1 MAKGETYLFL
11 GPEIGERRDAVDTIR
26 KNLTKKSNQV
36 PEEYSFYAGETS
48 ISEMVAILRN
58 GSLFADARLF
68 QIKHP
73 ELIKKKEDQE
83 LLASYMQ
90 SPQDDTILILVSDE
104 TSLDKKIENAV
115 PKENKRIFWELFENR
130 KADWISAFFRRE
142 GYHIEEDGIEAILE
156 LVENNTD
163 ALGRECSKLML
174 FIAKGEPIREADVSK
189 WLSHTREESAFTL
202 FSRIAEGNL
211 EKSAEILQTL
221 LAAKESSIAI
231 LAGLNWCFHKLRDYS
246 ALAAQG
252 INDEFEFKKIG
263 LASQRVRKD
272 YIAANKF
279 FSPQA
284 IDRSIALIADFDIL
298 VRSNGTAFESI
309 LMDYFLYKIIACR
322 GTRREKVCYFDD
334 TRV

>member
-11 GPEIGERRDAVDTIR
+11 GPEIGERRDAIDAIR
-26 KNLTKKSNQV
+26 KNLTKKTNQK
-36 PEEYSFYAGETS
+36 PEEYSYYAGETS
-48 ISEMVAILRN
+48 ISEIVSVLRN
-58 GSLFADARLF
+58 GSLFSDARLF

-73 ELIKKKEDQE
+73 ELIKKKEDID
-83 LLASYMQ
+83 LIASYMQ

-104 TSLDKKIENAV
+104 TSLDKKIENALTN
-115 PKENKRIFWELFENR
+115 PKEQKRIFWELFENR
-130 KADWISAFFRRE
+130 KADWIRAFFRRE
-142 GYHIEEDGIEAILE
+142 GYQIEDDGIEAVLE

-174 FIAKGEPIREADVSK
+174 FVKKEQPITEADVTK

-231 LAGLNWCFHKLRDYS
+231 LSGHNWCFHKLRDYS
-246 ALAAQG
+246 MLTQQG

-272 YIAANKF
+272 YIAANKL

-298 VRSNGTAFESI
+298 VRSNGSGFESI
-309 LMDYFLYKIIACR
+309 LMDYFLYKIIACL
-322 GTRREKVCYFDD
+322 GARREKVEYY
-334 TRV
+334 

>member
-11 GPEIGERRDAVDTIR
+11 GPEIGERRDAVDAIR
-26 KNLTKKSNQV
+26 KNLTKKHNHI

-48 ISEMVAILRN
+48 ISEMVSVLRN

-73 ELIKKKEDQE
+73 ELIKKKEDVE
-83 LLASYMQ
+83 LLVSYMN
-90 SPQDDTILILVSDE
+90 SPQDDTVLILVSDE

-115 PKENKRIFWELFENR
+115 PKEQKRIFWELFENR

-142 GYHIEEDGIEAILE
+142 GYRIEEDGIEAILE
-156 LVENNTD
+156 LVENNTE

-174 FIAKGEPIREADVSK
+174 FIAKDQPVREADVSK

-211 EKSAEILQTL
+211 EKSTEILQTL
-221 LAAKESSIAI
+221 LAAKESPVSI
-231 LAGLNWCFHKLRDYS
+231 LSGLNWCFHKLRDYS

-252 INDEFEFKKIG
+252 IQDEFEFKKIG

-272 YIAANKF
+272 YIQANTYF
-279 FSPQA
+279 TPHE

-298 VRSNGTAFESI
+298 IRSYGSGFESI
-309 LMDYFLYKIIACR
+309 LMDYFLYKLIACH
-322 GTRREKVCYFDD
+322 GTRREKVGYF
-334 TRV
+334 